1 MILNISCGKLKLKCC
16 KKKSDLFFFNE
27 KSYIFCIKVRF
38 SQVKYLSNHLL
49 SLGFIRY
56 RDMNLQKIKNK
67 KTTKIKKK
75 KKERVRFFFLISPDQ
90 DKGKQKLVGYGFPT
104 KLGKNETHKIALMI
118 AKFRKCSALH
128 LSNSNKVIILFPPQ
142 MQISKS
148 LDI

>member
-75 KKERVRFFFLISPDQ
+75 KKKEWGSFSLFHQTKI
-90 DKGKQKLVGYGFPT
+90 KGN
-104 KLGKNETHKIALMI
+104 KNWLAT
-118 AKFRKCSALH
+118 
-128 LSNSNKVIILFPPQ
+128 V
-142 MQISKS
+142 S
-148 LDI
+148 LLN